1 MDVLVDSD
9 VFCVLGA
16 SNLLEPAL
24 QSFQSRLQDSR
35 RLPALPY
42 MLQRGTLL
50 DSYGGEV
57 CARLRTVARTI
68 PVVGEP
74 STRWIDILSSVT
86 DVDPGEA
93 QLLAKAAEDR
103 LIVMTGDKRALCAIR
118 TMPELCVALS
128 GRVVV
133 LEAIMISLCTDLGV
147 DVVSKAIRP
156 VRHVDTALRIC
167 FSDARATPV
176 EALSSYFEDLV
187 RRVRPLVLWS
197 QESGDDA

>member
-1 MDVLVDSD
+1 MKVLVDSD

-24 QSFQSRLQDSR
+24 RALQSQLKDSG

-42 MLQRGTLL
+42 MLKRGTLL
-50 DSYGGEV
+50 DSYGEAL
-57 CARLRTVARTI
+57 CAQLGTLARII

-74 STRWIDILSSVT
+74 STRWIDTLSSIT

-103 LIVMTGDKRALCAIR
+103 LIVMTGDKRALRAIR

-128 GRVVV
+128 ERVVV

-156 VRHVDTALRIC
+156 VRHVDTALGIC
-167 FSDARATPV
+167 FSDANTRPV
-176 EALSSYFEDLV
+176 DALSSYFEDLV
-187 RRVRPLVLWS
+187 RRGSLEHLR
-197 QESGDDA
+197 